1 MTSPFTE
8 HEHHF
13 DVFGTQVRL
22 LVGAPAGEPL
32 TARLAALRVQR
43 TMHDLQA
50 KLTRF
55 EPGSELSRLNAR
67 SGQPI
72 AVSSTLLDA
81 VQAAIFAAEV
91 SEGLVDPTITPHLE
105 RAGYARSRAGEPPAD
120 LLAALETAPR
130 RRPAARAPRSGWE
143 RLDIDPEDGTVQLP
157 SGTRLDLGGS
167 AKGRAVDIAAR
178 MLADRPTFAIDAGGD
193 IRLGGTARVP
203 RTVNI
208 AHPLADTDAH
218 RFTLHDGA
226 VATSGLRTRIWKTA
240 AGHAHHLIDPSTGE
254 PAWTGVIQATAL
266 ARTALEAETLAKVAL
281 LRGPHAGRRVLE
293 RHGGGALILD
303 DGELLLV
310 GALATTPHGLVAA

>member
-1 MTSPFTE
+1 MTAPFTE

-43 TMHDLQA
+43 TMHDLHA

-120 LLAALETAPR
+120 LRAALETAPR

-143 RLDIDPEDGTVQLP
+143 RLDVDPEDGTVQLP

-167 AKGRAVDIAAR
+167 AKGLAVDIAAR

-208 AHPLADTDAH
+208 AHPLTGTDAH
-218 RFTLHDGA
+218 RCTLHDGA

-266 ARTALEAETLAKVAL
+266 ARTAVEAETLAKVAL